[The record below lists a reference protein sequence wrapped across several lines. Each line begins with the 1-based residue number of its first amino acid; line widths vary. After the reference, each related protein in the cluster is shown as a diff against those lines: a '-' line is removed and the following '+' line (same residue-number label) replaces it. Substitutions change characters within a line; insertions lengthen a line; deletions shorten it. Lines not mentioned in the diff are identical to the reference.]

1 MGMKKAV
8 PAGTAF
14 YAISVSAKF
23 ADAEAGFTQMVH
35 RVGIRDAH
43 VPFAALTE
51 RVAGHDRD
59 LFLFQQAF
67 AERFDDS
74 PVDAIDGNI

>member
-1 MGMKKAV
+1 ML
-8 PAGTAF
+8 F
-14 YAISVSAKF
+14 QCLQKF

-59 LFLFQQAF
+59 LFP
-67 AERFDDS
+67 R
-74 PVDAIDGNI
+74 GR